1 MVGQLRTQIMNQVQ
15 ELIVELGGSIYQ
27 QVENAMNAR
36 IMEIIGDSNSGGYSM
51 QIDDREPPEE
61 TRLRRPN
68 ESDMRQYKSAASTQ
82 SRTNS
87 MRKSAS
93 GTLATTLPRPARPGQ
108 ANKA

>member
-27 QVENAMNAR
+27 QVEHAMNNR

-61 TRLRRPN
+61 TRLRRP
-68 ESDMRQYKSAASTQ
+68 SD
-82 SRTNS
+82 
-87 MRKSAS
+87 
-93 GTLATTLPRPARPGQ
+93 
-108 ANKA
+108 

>member
-68 ESDMRQYKSAASTQ
+68 ESDMHGFRQRS
-82 SRTNS
+82 
-87 MRKSAS
+87 
-93 GTLATTLPRPARPGQ
+93 
-108 ANKA
+108 